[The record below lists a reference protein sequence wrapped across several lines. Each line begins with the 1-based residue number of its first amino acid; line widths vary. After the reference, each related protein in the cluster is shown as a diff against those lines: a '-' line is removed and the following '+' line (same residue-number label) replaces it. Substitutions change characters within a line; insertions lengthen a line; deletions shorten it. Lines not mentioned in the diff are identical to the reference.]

1 MYRYR
6 VTAWK
11 RLGFGAALFTGGVVI
26 LAYLSF
32 FFLVRSDRFQQWLKS
47 EAASLTGYHVD
58 LSDLRLRFPF
68 RFVASE
74 LKIVNESGT
83 VLEGERIIVTLSFM
97 DLFLK
102 SIHRIELQKPVFY
115 IDREKLFDASE
126 GSSIAVGIRHLNI
139 HEGTIVLKT
148 IGGQTLDFRAVNLSA
163 QNLNLGQAA
172 GIVLQTDIPWLEGSA
187 EIAIRGGKNEM
198 EAEIKLRQAPLNK
211 STQLLSP
218 QTPVTDSLM
227 VKAKLRRIE
236 GQALEIL
243 TSGAM
248 TGLAIGTAK
257 LTGQFDSRA
266 NVDPSFKEA
275 AVSAHI
281 ETKELP
287 ARIGSLK
294 LTEMPGAT
302 VGTLSGVYFFPD
314 QTLRLTSIHLSSP
327 VGTADGSGV
336 ISFNREPIL
345 ANAQAKLRKIPGAA
359 IQPLLP
365 EPMNTWNLR
374 GSAEADLELEGP
386 WQALAI
392 KGTARMN
399 GAELKSATFSLQEL
413 NLAAPF
419 EWIDSSLSADNIQI
433 QGRSLAVAKNGIQF
447 GADELK
453 IDGALESKSNEPL
466 KTNARFRLGRARYA
480 TRDGSKMGENFTLAG
495 RFEVMHQ
502 RESTHNGVR

>member
-11 RLGFGAALFTGGVVI
+11 RLGFGAALFTGAVVI

-68 RFVASE
+68 RFVVSE
-74 LKIVNESGT
+74 LKIANEAGT
-83 VLEGERIIVTLSFM
+83 VLEGERIIVTLGFM

-115 IDREKLFDASE
+115 IDGEKLFDASE
-126 GSSIAVGIRHLNI
+126 GSSIGVGIRHLNI
-139 HEGTIVLKT
+139 REGTIVLKT
-148 IGGQTLDFRAVNLSA
+148 TGGQTLDFRAVNLSA

-218 QTPVTDSLM
+218 QTPVKDSLM

-248 TGLAIGTAK
+248 TGLAIGTAR

-266 NVDPSFKEA
+266 NVDPGFKEA
-275 AVSAHI
+275 VVSAHL
-281 ETKELP
+281 ETTELP
-287 ARIGSLK
+287 VQIGSVK
-294 LTEMPGAT
+294 LAAMPGGA
-302 VGTLSGVYFFPD
+302 VGTLAGSYLFSD
-314 QTLRLTSIHLSSP
+314 KTLRLTSIHLSSAA
-327 VGTADGSGV
+327 GSADGKGV
-336 ISFNREPIL
+336 ISFNQQPAL
-345 ANAQAKLRKIPGAA
+345 ANAQVALRKIPAAA

-365 EPMNTWNLR
+365 APMNTWSLR
-374 GSAEADLELEGP
+374 GTAEADLELQGP
-386 WQALAI
+386 WHAVAI
-392 KGTARMN
+392 KGTA
-399 GAELKSATFSLQEL
+399 
-413 NLAAPF
+413 
-419 EWIDSSLSADNIQI
+419 
-433 QGRSLAVAKNGIQF
+433 
-447 GADELK
+447 
-453 IDGALESKSNEPL
+453 
-466 KTNARFRLGRARYA
+466 
-480 TRDGSKMGENFTLAG
+480 
-495 RFEVMHQ
+495 
-502 RESTHNGVR
+502 